1 MKCRTGPEI
10 HHRLLAGRC
19 SFVSFFHKCYIYAL
33 LFILFH
39 FFFKSQRTT
48 TGTFRMVRGRWVVSL
63 GRFTALPIFDF
74 ARECA
79 EMSRE
84 RSRCLLPSFFIR
96 LSVPFGSPSCW
107 FFFFYDSLPYPRPEK
122 KEQKRSSF
130 LISFALTF
138 DIMCLCVCR
147 CVGVWVGVL
156 RFCVTNIDLT
166 FFPSKP
172 PPHFSVKPLTH
183 THTHKHTH
191 THTRT
196 RAPTWSSVASFGDG
210 RHETTTTTTTTTEPT
225 NPIGG

>member
-19 SFVSFFHKCYIYAL
+19 SFVSFFTNFTYT
-33 LFILFH
+33 H
-39 FFFKSQRTT
+39 FCLYFFTFSSRAKEQRQER
-48 TGTFRMVRGRWVVSL
+48 FAWSVV
-63 GRFTALPIFDF
+63 GG
-74 ARECA
+74 
-79 EMSRE
+79 
-84 RSRCLLPSFFIR
+84 SF
-96 LSVPFGSPSCW
+96 LSVVLQRCQSLILHANAQKCHAKDRAAFCHPSSFVFPFRLARQVVGSS
-107 FFFFYDSLPYPRPEK
+107 FFYDSLPYPRPEK

-172 PPHFSVKPLTH
+172 PPPFLRETLNTH

-191 THTRT
+191 THTDTCPDLVLRCVV
-196 RAPTWSSVASFGDG
+196 W
-210 RHETTTTTTTTTEPT
+210 
-225 NPIGG
+225 